1 MNLAQFID
9 KYKNRRL
16 DWDNAYRC
24 QCVDVVKAYSKLV
37 NGIEL
42 NDFNWAA
49 CLADE
54 TTFPWYKRLK
64 PWPSVALLPWDIII
78 KSPTKADGMNWH
90 TGVVVKVYATGYDM
104 FDQIG
109 MIFNWRSL
117 VWGQKCKTRRYLWDN
132 IQDIRRLS
140 NK

>member
-9 KYKNRRL
+9 NYKNRRL
-16 DWDNAYRC
+16 DRDQGYSC
-24 QCVDVVKAYSKLV
+24 QCVDVTKAYSELV
-37 NGIEL
+37 NWIKL
-42 NDFNWAA
+42 WSFNGSA
-49 CLADE
+49 CKANE
-54 TTFPWYKRLK
+54 NTFPWYKRLK

-104 FDQIG
+104 FDQIW
-109 MIFNWRSL
+109 MIFNGRSR
-117 VWGQKCKTRRYLWDN
+117 VGGQKCKTRRYLWDN
-132 IQDIRRLS
+132 IQDIWRLS